1 MAVTKRD
8 RWNIFR
14 ILPNR
19 SQLKDERAV
28 SDVVGSI
35 MMVTIT
41 VIMATVVATA
51 IFSLKPPADVPHVS
65 IEITGNGSHVD
76 LVHMGGEPLDASK
89 LNFMVEG
96 KPVNI
101 NASSP
106 INATEDWTIGTTII
120 LDTNNTMVKI
130 VHRPSK
136 ELLT

>member
-1 MAVTKRD
+1 MAATKRY
-8 RWNIFR
+8 RHNIS
-14 ILPNR
+14 NR
-19 SQLKDERAV
+19 SLFKNERAV

-51 IFSLKPPADVPHVS
+51 IFSMKPPVDVPHVS
-65 IEITGNGSHVD
+65 IEITENGSHVD
-76 LVHMGGEPLDASK
+76 LIHMGGEPLDTSK

-96 KPVNI
+96 VPVNI
-101 NASSP
+101 NTSSP
-106 INATEDWTIGTTII
+106 INITEDWTIGTTII
-120 LDTNNTMVKI
+120 LDTNNTIVKI

>member
-1 MAVTKRD
+1 MAATKRD

-14 ILPNR
+14 ILSNC

-51 IFSLKPPADVPHVS
+51 IFSMKPPADVPHVS
-65 IEITGNGSHVD
+65 IEITENGSHVD
-76 LVHMGGEPLDASK
+76 LIHMGGEPLDASR
-89 LNFMVEG
+89 LNFMVDG
-96 KPVNI
+96 APVSI
-101 NASSP
+101 NTSSP

-120 LDTNNTMVKI
+120 LDTNNTIVKI